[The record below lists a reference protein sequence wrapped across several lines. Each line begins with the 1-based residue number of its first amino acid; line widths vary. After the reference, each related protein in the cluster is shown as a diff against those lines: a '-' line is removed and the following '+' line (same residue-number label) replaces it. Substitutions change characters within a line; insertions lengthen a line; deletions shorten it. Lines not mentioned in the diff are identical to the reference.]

1 MFSTALA
8 INTLIDVWSVPATDS
23 SCKLRWAKNIPASVQ
38 PLVYGGVTYLRTYL
52 LSGQFSLGNAFFSG
66 SEKGDSTFPFAY
78 PGTYSFYRNG
88 TYLNPLT
95 TTDLDMDSGFNLV
108 YAMRGVS
115 PLKTYEKFI
124 DLKWWGYST
133 PKEFPAMT
141 HAMSLIALANFQALQ
156 QCQ

>member
-1 MFSTALA
+1 MG
-8 INTLIDVWSVPATDS
+8 
-23 SCKLRWAKNIPASVQ
+23 RWAKDVPASVQ
-38 PLVYGGVTYLRTYL
+38 PLVNGGIAYLRTYL

-115 PLKTYEKFI
+115 PLKTYEQFI

-133 PKEFPAMT
+133 PKEFTGFNDPNSPWPYWSSPAMT

-156 QCQ
+156 QCP